1 MGKSI
6 QGTGGA
12 LVLGSVLEA
21 IVERTK
27 YDDIFKEQ
35 YPEQWLKNA
44 FVEIHKVFESFDG
57 SMLVS
62 CILVLLD
69 KREGCVYHI
78 NAEHP
83 NMVLLSGDSVKFVVP
98 KKIFLKLGVVTDGLI
113 EISVLRLKE
122 GDRLILGSD
131 GKDDLVLGEE
141 NGARVINTDE
151 NLFLEIVKESQGD
164 LENIY

>member
-1 MGKSI
+1 LEFRNRGDFCCAHKITLRGKEYIFCVNADAMGKSI
-6 QGTGGA
+6 QGAGGA

-62 CILVLLD
+62 CILVLF
-69 KREGCVYHI
+69 R
-78 NAEHP
+78 
-83 NMVLLSGDSVKFVVP
+83 
-98 KKIFLKLGVVTDGLI
+98 
-113 EISVLRLKE
+113 
-122 GDRLILGSD
+122 
-131 GKDDLVLGEE
+131 
-141 NGARVINTDE
+141 
-151 NLFLEIVKESQGD
+151 
-164 LENIY
+164 